1 MTAREELHELID
13 EIDDNEALRLRLYL
27 EEMRDRNQRSKRK
40 PPTSST
46 KLTVEQYRQRLG
58 W

>member
-1 MTAREELHELID
+1 MTAREELHDLID
-13 EIDDNEALRLRLYL
+13 QIDDHEVLRLRLYI
-27 EEMRDRNQRSKRK
+27 EEMRDRNQRSTRK

>member
-13 EIDDNEALRLRLYL
+13 EIDDHEVLRVRLYV
-27 EEMRDRNQRSKRK
+27 EELRDHSLRSTRK

-46 KLTVEQYRQRLG
+46 KLTVEQYRRRLG